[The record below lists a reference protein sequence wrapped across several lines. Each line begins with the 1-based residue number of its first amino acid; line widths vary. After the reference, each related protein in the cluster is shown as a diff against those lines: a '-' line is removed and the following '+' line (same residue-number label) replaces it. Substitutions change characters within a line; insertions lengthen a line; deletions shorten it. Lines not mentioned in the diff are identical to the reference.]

1 MMTTTLDT
9 QGYSIIGIDG
19 TGVVDLSDT
28 VTLVNGDFKGKQFEL
43 PSLEDMTE
51 ALSSIKDESIERIKF
66 SADGGSK
73 TAAEIN
79 TVIALSPAFK
89 GKFKPGTLTATQT
102 SNQGVLNQQLIAAMI
117 YNKCLTEVLL
127 NRKTVEDLKIT
138 VESEDEYT
146 KYVSLGCN
154 SIQGPNSQQATISFI
169 PDNFTYSKK

>member
-51 ALSSIKDESIERIKF
+51 ALSAIKEDSIERITF
-66 SADGGSK
+66 SAGGSK

-89 GKFKPGTLTATQT
+89 DKFKPGTLTAKQT